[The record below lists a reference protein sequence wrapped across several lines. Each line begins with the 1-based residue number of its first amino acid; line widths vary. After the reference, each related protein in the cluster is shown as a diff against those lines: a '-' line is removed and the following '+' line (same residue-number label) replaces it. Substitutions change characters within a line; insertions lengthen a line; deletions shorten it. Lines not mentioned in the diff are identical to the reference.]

1 MKRVKYYF
9 LRGLR
14 EKVDLEIQTLFTREL
29 LYYHMAEPEEKKRKR
44 DEIKESIKKLA
55 EALEVVITI

>member
-1 MKRVKYYF
+1 
-9 LRGLR
+9 
-14 EKVDLEIQTLFTREL
+14 
-29 LYYHMAEPEEKKRKR
+29 MAEPEEKKRKR